1 MRYKLSDD
9 FILLVGICVE
19 CNVEGMERLVK
30 KFILTVFVILVFH
43 LAVPMQI
50 FATGST
56 QQQIT
61 EALKN
66 KDELDKIMD
75 AHEERLKNLKGEQS
89 DLQKRLSTLNGELT
103 AVSNRLADLE
113 QQILQKQGEIAE
125 TRINLQEAREMEAWQ
140 YDCMEK
146 HVKYSYERG
155 PMTWLEA
162 IFRAES
168 FASILNFATYFEG
181 VASYSDRMLDE
192 MIQTREFIE
201 SEEARLLKENQDL
214 EILKNNAEAE
224 KSKVNELI
232 SRVKDSIASYAG
244 QIDEAEAAARA
255 YEAEMKALEKD
266 IKYLKKKLAE
276 ELAMSQ
282 LAANS
287 TWRDI
292 SEVTFAEGDRYL
304 LANLIYCEAG
314 GEPYAGQVA
323 VGSVV
328 INRVLSSRF
337 PDTVVGVIYQKRQFS
352 PVGSGRLELALAAN
366 KATPSCYKAADEAM
380 AGLTN
385 VGNCVFFR
393 TPIEGLTGIAI
404 GGHIFY

>member
-1 MRYKLSDD
+1 M
-9 FILLVGICVE
+9 LVM
-19 CNVEGMERLVK
+19 N
-30 KFILTVFVILVFH
+30 LTLPIQV
-43 LAVPMQI
+43 LA
-50 FATGST
+50 AGNT

-66 KDELDKIMD
+66 KDELEKIMD
-75 AHEERLKNLKGEQS
+75 AHEDQLKDLKGEQS
-89 DLQKRLSTLNGELT
+89 DLQKRLAQLNGELT
-103 AVSNRLADLE
+103 EVSNRLADLE
-113 QQILQKQGEIAE
+113 YQIVEKQADITEIQADLQ
-125 TRINLQEAREMEAWQ
+125 NAREKEAWQ

-155 PMTWLEA
+155 PMMWVDA

-168 FASILNFATYFEG
+168 FSVLLNFSTYFEG
-181 VASYSDRMLDE
+181 VASYSDKMLE
-192 MIQTREFIE
+192 EIIANREYIE
-201 SEEARLLKENQDL
+201 AEEARLLKEEQEL
-214 EILKNNAEAE
+214 EVLKINAEAE
-224 KSKVNELI
+224 KSKVNSLI
-232 SRVKDSIASYAG
+232 REVSESISKYED
-244 QIDEAEAAARA
+244 QIDAAEAAARA

-385 VGNCVFFR
+385 VGNCVYFR
-393 TPIEGLTGIAI
+393 TPIEGLEGIAI